1 MGGFSDKR
9 SYIRENLDTSHILV
23 IRGSAIFGGG
33 EIKSY

>member
-9 SYIRENLDTSHILV
+9 LV
-23 IRGSAIFGGG
+23 IKEAADPNKVLIVRGSAIFGGG